1 MIPKE
6 RMITTQSCV
15 ESRFNASS
23 FSNKAGEEIPRIPV
37 FEFLFSNPFVRDSPI
52 IQRSPSKSTQE
63 HFIPRI
69 PPSTTIFS
77 DLSQESSI
85 GWEDLRDE
93 SLAISCALNNH
104 LGLWPP
110 KLTKSTSKK
119 GSIPSTVLS
128 PVVMVHLPN
137 GIPMALLT
145 LGALAAGLTVTTVNP
160 DLGAGELNRIIRV
173 SKPAVIFSRFS
184 CLSNVFSAISCL
196 EVDYDELKKRLRRH
210 IYIIDHEH
218 YQAYWDSHKAP
229 DSPHLIPP
237 VLDWKGLINHND
249 PCLKNYQPFKFTDPE
264 FESKARIAL
273 IFWSS
278 GTSGNAK
285 GVARNHY
292 ATVSSL
298 VSLWHLL
305 LEMESHERIAGV
317 VPFFHVLG
325 LQNILLFSITIGAT
339 VYILPKYRPRDFLE
353 MITKKRITLA
363 FIAPPIAEFLAHTKL
378 LDNRDVGSKY
388 NIRSLKNIT
397 CGGAALAPK
406 TVKRVYEKTGVLILQ
421 GYGLSELGPVSHQKS
436 YSWND
441 YEFHLGSVGDLLYG
455 VEIKIVNVEDRKPTN
470 KGSEG
475 EILVKSSAVM
485 NLYLGDETE
494 SRSVFDNSGWF
505 KTGDL
510 GKLDC
515 YNRLWLTGRLK
526 DVIKVKG
533 FQVSPLEL
541 EDLILQLDGV
551 ESVGVGSKQK
561 ADSSEE
567 FPTAY
572 IIPKYA
578 ELKNFIKPYQLS
590 SYKKLMF
597 NGEFDNKSNSEVNKI
612 ISISRKV
619 KNHIEGSCINYKW
632 LKGGIVFVENLP
644 ISPSGKLNRRL
655 LKNLKGLEIDLYPS
669 QVEKN
674 VLNYKL
680 MNKL

>member
-1 MIPKE
+1 MTTINFKE
-6 RMITTQSCV
+6 ST
-15 ESRFNASS
+15 RFDASS
-23 FSNKAGEEIPRIPV
+23 FSNKAGEEIPEIPV
-37 FEFLFSNPFVRDSPI
+37 FEFLFSNPFVCDSPI
-52 IQRSPSKSTQE
+52 ILCSPSKSTQE

-85 GWEDLRDE
+85 VWEDLRDE

-110 KLTKSTSKK
+110 KLTKSTSNK

-160 DLGAGELNRIIRV
+160 DLGADELNRIIRI

-196 EVDYDELKKRLRRH
+196 EGDYDDLKKRLRRQ
-210 IYIIDHEH
+210 IYIIDYEH
-218 YQAYWDSHKAP
+218 YQAYWDGHKAP

-264 FESKARIAL
+264 FESKTRIAL

-292 ATVSSL
+292 ATISSL

-305 LEMESHERIAGV
+305 LEIKSHERIAGV

-325 LQNILLFSITIGAT
+325 LQNILFFSITIGAT
-339 VYILPKYRPRDFLE
+339 AYILPRYRPHDFLE
-353 MITKKRITLA
+353 MITKKEITLA
-363 FIAPPIAEFLAHTKL
+363 FISPPIAQSL
-378 LDNRDVGSKY
+378 LGTNLIDDSGFGSNYSIK
-388 NIRSLKNIT
+388 SLKNIT
-397 CGGAALAPK
+397 SGGANLAPK
-406 TVKRVYEKTGVLILQ
+406 IVRRIYEKTGVLIRQ
-421 GYGLSELGPVSHQKS
+421 GYGLSELGVVSLQKN
-436 YSWND
+436 YSWENH
-441 YEFHLGSVGDLLYG
+441 ELHLGSVGDLGYG
-455 VEIKIVNVEDRKPTN
+455 VEIKIVDVDDRKITR

-475 EILVKSSAVM
+475 EVLIKSSAVM
-485 NLYLGDETE
+485 NLYLGEETK
-494 SRSVFDNSGWF
+494 SRSSIDNSGWF

-515 YNRLWLTGRLK
+515 YNRLWLSGRIE
-526 DVIKVKG
+526 DIIKVEGLK
-533 FQVSPLEL
+533 VSLPEL
-541 EDLILQLDGV
+541 EDLILQLDSV
-551 ESVGVGSKQK
+551 ESVGVGSNRRSNN
-561 ADSSEE
+561 AEEE
-567 FPTAY
+567 FLTAY
-572 IIPKYA
+572 IIPMDTKLKKYI
-578 ELKNFIKPYQLS
+578 KNNQFLS
-590 SYKKLMF
+590 SEKSPPG
-597 NGEFDNKSNSEVNKI
+597 GEIGIKNNTEASNLF
-612 ISISRKV
+612 SISRQV
-619 KNHIEGSCINYKW
+619 KSHIEGSCINYKW
-632 LKGGIVFVENLP
+632 LRGGIVFVNSLP
-644 ISPSGKLNRRL
+644 MSAGGKLNRRL
-655 LKNLKGLEIDLYPS
+655 LKNLKGFEIDMYPI
-669 QVEKN
+669 
-674 VLNYKL
+674 
-680 MNKL
+680 